1 MVSDF
6 WFVGV
11 MDPAWYVDEWVGCVK
26 HAWVVCRNVYLL
38 QLDYLKLQYIDIYAA
53 LKNAQ

>member
-26 HAWVVCRNVYLL
+26 HAYYGWYVEMCTYFS
-38 QLDYLKLQYIDIYAA
+38 QTT
-53 LKNAQ
+53 

>member
-38 QLDYLKLQYIDIYAA
+38 
-53 LKNAQ
+53 

>member
-26 HAWVVCRNVYLL
+26 HAYGWYVEMCTYFS
-38 QLDYLKLQYIDIYAA
+38 
-53 LKNAQ
+53 